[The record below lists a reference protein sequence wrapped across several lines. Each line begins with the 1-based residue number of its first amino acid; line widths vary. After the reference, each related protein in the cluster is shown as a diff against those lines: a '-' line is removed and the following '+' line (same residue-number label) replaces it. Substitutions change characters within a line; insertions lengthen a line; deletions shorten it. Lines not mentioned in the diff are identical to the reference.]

1 MASNDVLA
9 KLASL
14 RHQFQQRLP
23 NEIERLTELWEHW
36 IQRGDDTDRQTLLRQ
51 LHTLK
56 GNSGT
61 FGFLVLSERAA
72 QLEAALDARQRH
84 QASAVRSYANLLV
97 ELQAAIAQGNATNA
111 SGPGAPPSF
120 SGPETEAKAAIHSTS
135 VPAQRPSLAYVAEE
149 NTTPD
154 QALLNNL
161 CVQGYDVI
169 CAPLSSNA
177 EQLPPWVLLDLS
189 ETQGSVRRFLA
200 PIHHWLKQGVDVIAL
215 IDELDF
221 QAQLA
226 LVRAGVR
233 HCLMRPVSVDQLLRL
248 LKPRMGQAPAF
259 QGRVLMLDDQHQVM
273 HYYQT
278 LLEASGLN
286 VQTESDPARVFWQIE
301 QFDPDLLLLDINM
314 PKATGPEVAQ
324 VLRLHERFA
333 TLPILFLTADVDQA
347 AQRSDLLNIGS
358 DDLLYKGMDEA
369 QLVQQVTARA
379 ERARQ
384 LRDRVNRDALSGLNN
399 HGAVQRASE
408 QAFARSQR
416 QQTPSSL
423 VVLDLD
429 HFKAVNDRYGHDMG
443 DQVIR
448 TLSQLLLARFRHTDT
463 VGRYGGE
470 EFVILLPD
478 TPTDRAKALTDTIRT
493 DMSALR
499 FTTPEGSFTVTF
511 SAGVS
516 DARDHSSHLEQFKA
530 ADEALYQA
538 KQRGRNQVVI
548 SPPTTAPDPTA
559 GAPDRP
565 G

>member
-23 NEIERLTELWEHW
+23 NEIERLAELWDNW
-36 IQRGDDTDRQTLLRQ
+36 IQRGEDADRQALLRQ

-61 FGFLVLSERAA
+61 FGFSALSAQAA
-72 QLEAALDARQRH
+72 QLETALDARQRN
-84 QASAVRSYANLLV
+84 QASAVSGYSDLLV
-97 ELQAAIAQGNATNA
+97 ELRAAITQGD
-111 SGPGAPPSF
+111 
-120 SGPETEAKAAIHSTS
+120 KAAPDAPHMVSNPEAESAIRPTS
-135 VPAQRPSLAYVAEE
+135 APAQRPLLAYIAEE

-161 CVQGYDVI
+161 CVQGYDVTN
-169 CAPLSSNA
+169 APLSSNA

-200 PIHHWLKQGVDVIAL
+200 PIHHWLKQGVNVIAL
-215 IDELDF
+215 IDQLDF

-233 HCLMRPVSVDQLLRL
+233 HCLVRPVSVDQLLRL

-314 PKATGPEVAQ
+314 PKATGPEVAR

-333 TLPILFLTADVDQA
+333 TLPILFLTADFDQA

-358 DDLLYKGMDEA
+358 DDLLYKSMDEDE
-369 QLVQQVTARA
+369 LVQQVTARA

-384 LRDRVNRDALSGLNN
+384 LRDQINRDALSGLNN

-408 QAFARSQR
+408 LAFARAHR
-416 QQTPSSL
+416 QQTQSSL

-478 TPTDRAKALTDTIRT
+478 TPTERAKVLTDAIRS

-499 FTTPEGSFTVTF
+499 FTTPTGSFTVTF
-511 SAGVS
+511 SAGIS
-516 DARDHSSHLEQFKA
+516 NARNYSSHLEQFKA

-538 KQRGRNQVVI
+538 KQGGRDQVVI
-548 SPPTTAPDPTA
+548 SPPTAAPDPTA

-565 G
+565 A

>member
-14 RHQFQQRLP
+14 RIQFQQRLP
-23 NEIERLTELWEHW
+23 HEYERLTELWENRVN
-36 IQRGDDTDRQTLLRQ
+36 QGEDASRQTLLRQ
-51 LHTLK
+51 IHTLK

-61 FGFLVLSERAA
+61 FGFTRLSNSAA
-72 QLEAALDARQRH
+72 QLEAALDARQRNP
-84 QASAVRSYANLLV
+84 ASATACFKDLLN
-97 ELQAAIAQGNATNA
+97 ELQSAINQNADNDAVAPSAKPSIPQVEATA
-111 SGPGAPPSF
+111 SPP
-120 SGPETEAKAAIHSTS
+120 PIATPTMRKELAYITEADVK
-135 VPAQRPSLAYVAEE
+135 
-149 NTTPD
+149 PD

-161 CVQGYDVI
+161 KVQGYEVI
-169 CAPLSSNA
+169 HAPLSSKA
-177 EQLPPWVLLDLS
+177 TQLPQWVLMDLAES
-189 ETQGSVRRFLA
+189 QGSVRRFLA
-200 PIHHWLKQGVDVIAL
+200 PIHHWLRNGLDVIVL
-215 IDELDF
+215 IGGLDF
-221 QAQLA
+221 QAQLS

-248 LKPRMGQAPAF
+248 VKPRMGQTPAF
-259 QGRVLMLDDQHQVM
+259 PGRVLMLDDQHQVM
-273 HYYQT
+273 RYYQM
-278 LLEASGLN
+278 LLEASGLK

-314 PKATGPEVAQ
+314 PEATGPEVAR

-333 TLPILFLTADVDQA
+333 TLPILFLTADYDQA
-347 AQRSDLLNIGS
+347 GQRSDLLNTGS

-369 QLVQQVTARA
+369 ELVQQVTTRA

-384 LRDRVNRDALSGLNN
+384 LRDRINRDALSGLNN

-408 QAFARSQR
+408 QVFARAQR
-416 QQTPSSL
+416 QQSPSSL

-429 HFKAVNDRYGHDMG
+429 HFKTVNDRYGHDMG

-478 TPTDRAKALTDTIRT
+478 TPTDQAKTLTDAIRT
-493 DMSALR
+493 DMSALT
-499 FTTPEGSFTVTF
+499 FSTPTGQFTVTF
-511 SAGVS
+511 SAGIS
-516 DARDHSSHLEQFKA
+516 DALDHSNHLEQFKA
-530 ADEALYQA
+530 ADAALYQA
-538 KQRGRNQVVI
+538 KQAGRNRVVI
-548 SPPTTAPDPTA
+548 SSAAPDSTDR
-559 GAPDRP
+559 APDQP

>member
-14 RHQFQQRLP
+14 RHQFQLRLP
-23 NEIERLTELWEHW
+23 NEVERLAELWDNW
-36 IQRGDDTDRQTLLRQ
+36 IQRGEDADRQALLRQ

-61 FGFLVLSERAA
+61 FGFSALSAQAA
-72 QLEAALDARQRH
+72 HLEAALDARQRN
-84 QASAVRSYANLLV
+84 QASAENGYSDLLV
-97 ELQAAIAQGNATNA
+97 ELRAAITQGNATDEA
-111 SGPGAPPSF
+111 APDAPHSV
-120 SGPETEAKAAIHSTS
+120 SSPEAESATRLTS
-135 VPAQRPSLAYVAEE
+135 VPAQCPLLAYIAEE
-149 NTTPD
+149 NTIPD

-161 CVQGYDVI
+161 SVQGYEVI
-169 CAPLSSNA
+169 SAPLSSNA
-177 EQLPPWVLLDLS
+177 KQLPPWVLLDLS

-200 PIHHWLKQGVDVIAL
+200 PIHHWLKQGVNVIAL
-215 IDELDF
+215 IDQLDF

-233 HCLMRPVSVDQLLRL
+233 HCLVRPVSVDQLLRL

-259 QGRVLMLDDQHQVM
+259 QGRVLMLDDQHEVM

-314 PKATGPEVAQ
+314 PKATGPEVAR

-358 DDLLYKGMDEA
+358 DDLLYKGMDEDE
-369 QLVQQVTARA
+369 LVQQVTARA

-384 LRDRVNRDALSGLNN
+384 LRDRINRDALSGLNN

-408 QAFARSQR
+408 QAFARAQR

-478 TPTDRAKALTDTIRT
+478 TPTERAKALTDAIRT

-499 FTTPEGSFTVTF
+499 FTTPAGSFTVSF
-511 SAGVS
+511 SAGIS
-516 DARDHSSHLEQFKA
+516 DARSYSSHLEQFKA

-538 KQRGRNQVVI
+538 KQGGRNQVVI
-548 SPPTTAPDPTA
+548 SPPTAAPDPTA

-565 G
+565 A

>member
-23 NEIERLTELWEHW
+23 NEIERLAELWDNW
-36 IQRGDDTDRQTLLRQ
+36 IQRGEDADRQALLRQ

-61 FGFLVLSERAA
+61 FGFSALSAQAA
-72 QLEAALDARQRH
+72 QLEAALDARQRN
-84 QASAVRSYANLLV
+84 QASAVSGYSDLLV
-97 ELQAAIAQGNATNA
+97 ELRAAITQDNAA
-111 SGPGAPPSF
+111 DEAAPDAPHRVSN
-120 SGPETEAKAAIHSTS
+120 PEAESAIRPTS
-135 VPAQRPSLAYVAEE
+135 APEQRPLLAYVAEE

-169 CAPLSSNA
+169 SAPLSSNA

-200 PIHHWLKQGVDVIAL
+200 PIHHWLKQGVNVIAL
-215 IDELDF
+215 IDQLDF

-233 HCLMRPVSVDQLLRL
+233 HCLVRPVSVDQLLRL

-259 QGRVLMLDDQHQVM
+259 QGRVLMLDDQHEVM

-314 PKATGPEVAQ
+314 PKATGPEVAR

-358 DDLLYKGMDEA
+358 DDLLYKGMDEDE
-369 QLVQQVTARA
+369 LVQQVTARA

-384 LRDRVNRDALSGLNN
+384 LRDRINRDALSGLNN

-408 QAFARSQR
+408 QAFARAQR

-470 EFVILLPD
+470 EFVILLPN
-478 TPTDRAKALTDTIRT
+478 TPTERAKALTDAIRT

-499 FTTPEGSFTVTF
+499 FTTPAGSFTVTF
-511 SAGVS
+511 SAGIS
-516 DARDHSSHLEQFKA
+516 DARNYSSHLEQFKA

-538 KQRGRNQVVI
+538 KQGGRNQVVI
-548 SPPTTAPDPTA
+548 SPAAPDPTA

-565 G
+565 A